1 LTRFYFKT
9 LLIIGVSF
17 IFYACNDRKKE
28 PKIEKLSESE
38 RAYNKKE
45 FEVKEKKIA
54 QYFEHLHKQTGFNG
68 AVWISKDEHK
78 LYAGAFGFNDIKH
91 QKEPI
96 NISSVFQL
104 ASVSKQFT
112 AAAILHLMEQGKLKL
127 SDPIQKFYPNFPY
140 QGINIKMLLLHRG
153 GLGNYTYFS
162 EMYCDR
168 KTPISN
174 QDVVQ
179 MMIKNKPPIYF
190 FPDRRFDYS
199 NTGYVLLA
207 AIIEKVTAEKFDVY
221 MRKEIFKP
229 LGMNHTYVYDINKP
243 AAFNYSPGHD
253 KNLNNTQ
260 KSYLDGAH
268 GDKGV
273 YSSVEDL
280 AIWDRVLY
288 SNIFL
293 KKSSIDSLS
302 KPGNHHLTGPFNY
315 GYGWRTYTLADRSN
329 INYHGGWW
337 NGYKTFFFR
346 DLKNHHAIILLS
358 NREHSGFRD
367 LDGLVDIIYDRK
379 PDPKRKY
386 SVYMH
391 HAPGY

>member
-1 LTRFYFKT
+1 MLRKKFLLILSVT
-9 LLIIGVSF
+9 LLLANLSCSEV
-17 IFYACNDRKKE
+17 KKE
-28 PKIEKLSESE
+28 
-38 RAYNKKE
+38 NKTTFLAASDRPIDQKE
-45 FEVKEKKIA
+45 FEIKEKKIA
-54 QYFEHLHKQTGFNG
+54 QYFERLHKQTGFNG
-68 AVWISKDEHK
+68 AVWISKEEHK

-91 QKEPI
+91 HKEPL

-127 SDPIQKFYPNFPY
+127 SDPVQKFYPNFPY
-140 QGINIKMLLLHRG
+140 QGINLKMLLLHRG

-190 FPDRRFDYS
+190 LPDRRFDYS

-207 AIIEKVTAEKFDVY
+207 AIIEKVTAQKFDEY
-221 MRKEIFKP
+221 MRNEIFKP
-229 LGMNHTYVYDINKP
+229 LGMNHTYVYNINKP
-243 AAFNYSPGHD
+243 AAFNYSPGHN
-253 KNLNNTQ
+253 KNLNTTQ
-260 KSYLDGAH
+260 SSYLDGAN

-280 AIWDRVLY
+280 ALWDRILY

-302 KPGNHHLTGPFNY
+302 KPGNHHLTGAFNY
-315 GYGWRTYTLADRSN
+315 GYGWRTYTHADGSN

-337 NGYKTFFFR
+337 NGYKTFF
-346 DLKNHHAIILLS
+346 L
-358 NREHSGFRD
+358 ET
-367 LDGLVDIIYDRK
+367 
-379 PDPKRKY
+379 
-386 SVYMH
+386 
-391 HAPGY
+391 

>member
-1 LTRFYFKT
+1 LFNF
-9 LLIIGVSF
+9 F
-17 IFYACNDRKKE
+17 ACNDVKKE
-28 PKIEKLSESE
+28 DKITKLSESK

-45 FEVKEKKIA
+45 FEIKEKKIA
-54 QYFEHLHKQTGFNG
+54 QYFARLHKQTGFNG

-78 LYAGAFGFNDIKH
+78 LYASAFGFNDIKH
-91 QKEPI
+91 KKEPLKI
-96 NISSVFQL
+96 ESVFQL

-112 AAAILHLMEQGKLKL
+112 AAAILHLMEQGKLNL

-140 QGINIKMLLLHRG
+140 KGINIKMLLLHRG

-190 FPDRRFDYS
+190 LPDRRFDYS

-207 AIIEKVTAEKFDVY
+207 AIIEKVTAQKFDVY
-221 MRKEIFKP
+221 
-229 LGMNHTYVYDINKP
+229 
-243 AAFNYSPGHD
+243 NYSPGHD
-253 KNLNNTQ
+253 KNLNTTQ
-260 KSYLDGAH
+260 SSYLDGAN

-273 YSSVEDL
+273 YSSVADL
-280 AIWDRVLY
+280 ALWDRILY

-302 KPGNHHLTGPFNY
+302 IPGNHHLKGPFNY
-315 GYGWRTYTLADRSN
+315 GYGWRTYTHANGSN

-379 PDPKRKY
+379 PDPNRKY

>member
-1 LTRFYFKT
+1 MLRKKFLLILSVT
-9 LLIIGVSF
+9 LLLANLSCSEV
-17 IFYACNDRKKE
+17 KKE
-28 PKIEKLSESE
+28 
-38 RAYNKKE
+38 NKTTFLAASDRPIDQKE
-45 FEVKEKKIA
+45 FEIKEKKIA
-54 QYFEHLHKQTGFNG
+54 QYFERLHEQTGFNG
-68 AVWISKDEHK
+68 AVWISKEEHK

-91 QKEPI
+91 HKEPLS
-96 NISSVFQL
+96 ISSVFQL

-127 SDPIQKFYPNFPY
+127 SDPVQKFYPNFPY
-140 QGINIKMLLLHRG
+140 QGINLKMLLLHRG

-190 FPDRRFDYS
+190 LPDRRFDYS

-207 AIIEKVTAEKFDVY
+207 AIIEKVTAQKFDEY
-221 MRKEIFKP
+221 MRNEIFKP
-229 LGMNHTYVYDINKP
+229 LGMNHTYVYNINKP
-243 AAFNYSPGHD
+243 AAFNYSPGHN
-253 KNLNNTQ
+253 KNLNTTQ
-260 KSYLDGAH
+260 SSYLDGAN

-280 AIWDRVLY
+280 ALWDRILY

-302 KPGNHHLTGPFNY
+302 KPGNHHLTGAFNY
-315 GYGWRTYTLADRSN
+315 GYGWRTYTHADGSN

-346 DLKNHHAIILLS
+346 DLKTHHAIILLS

-379 PDPKRKY
+379 PDPNRKY

>member
-1 LTRFYFKT
+1 MLRKKFLLILSVT
-9 LLIIGVSF
+9 LLLANLSCSEV
-17 IFYACNDRKKE
+17 KKE
-28 PKIEKLSESE
+28 
-38 RAYNKKE
+38 NKTTFLAASDRPIDQKE
-45 FEVKEKKIA
+45 FEIKEKKIA
-54 QYFEHLHKQTGFNG
+54 QYFERLHEQTGFNG
-68 AVWISKDEHK
+68 AVWISKEEHK

-91 QKEPI
+91 HKEPLS
-96 NISSVFQL
+96 ISSVFQL

-127 SDPIQKFYPNFPY
+127 SDPVQKFYPNFPY
-140 QGINIKMLLLHRG
+140 QGINLKMLLLHRG

-190 FPDRRFDYS
+190 LPDRRFDYS

-207 AIIEKVTAEKFDVY
+207 AIIEKVTAQKFDEY
-221 MRKEIFKP
+221 MRNEIFKP
-229 LGMNHTYVYDINKP
+229 LGMNHTYVYNINKP
-243 AAFNYSPGHD
+243 AAFNYSPGHN
-253 KNLNNTQ
+253 KNLNTTQ
-260 KSYLDGAH
+260 SSYLDGAN

-280 AIWDRVLY
+280 ALWDRILY

-302 KPGNHHLTGPFNY
+302 KPGNHHLTGAFNY
-315 GYGWRTYTLADRSN
+315 GYGWRTYTHADGSN

-337 NGYKTFFFR
+337 NGYKTIFFR

-379 PDPKRKY
+379 PDPNRKY